1 MSNLFWVLF
10 EFAINI
16 YQAFLVMHFICSSFN
31 HNYHSA
37 KGKMAF
43 VLGSLGNAFLLTFL
57 NKLTLYEGL
66 LGVLYSIYFF
76 IFSLLFLKGSVLKK
90 LFISVFTNLCVIG
103 ISSAVTSIVSAVFK
117 DNMDNIY
124 NTNSTNRFITVV
136 AVQVLLTYLLAV
148 ALNFTKDGVNSLK
161 PKEWGLIISVLG
173 ISFLTFAAI
182 HITAISSNSA
192 NGNLLL
198 MTAEL
203 GIVLINMVCW
213 YITINLSKSNRHKE
227 ELLVLNKQNEYS
239 HQYAQTVKE
248 QYEQTRRFR
257 HDMKQYCTV
266 LDGLIADKKYDEARA
281 LIAENYKTISHS
293 EVVVDVG
300 NDFVNSILNGKLT
313 LAKSLGIDV
322 ICSAEK
328 DLSGI
333 DSVDLCNLI
342 GNLLDNAIEA
352 AQNCEPEKRSIEL
365 NISSSSSRLIIT
377 VRNSISH
384 SILKDNPKLATSKVE
399 RSEHGFGIKT
409 IKFISE
415 KYGGTTDFYE
425 ENLTFVCRITMFK
438 NNKKIP
444 IS

>member
-1 MSNLFWVLF
+1 MNNTFWTVF

-16 YQAFLVMHFICSSFN
+16 YQAFLVMHFICSSLN

-37 KGKMAF
+37 KGKMVF
-43 VLGSLGNAFLLTFL
+43 VLGCLCSAVLITIFSTV
-57 NKLTLYEGL
+57 TIYEGL
-66 LGVLYSIYFF
+66 LGIIYSIYFF
-76 IFSLLFLKGSVLKK
+76 VFSLLFLKGSVWKK

-103 ISSAVTSIVSAVFK
+103 ISSAVTSVVSAVFK

-124 NTNSTNRFITVV
+124 NTNSTSRFITVV

-148 ALNFTKDGVNSLK
+148 ALNFTKDKVYSLK
-161 PKEWGLIISVLG
+161 PKEWGLIISVFG
-173 ISFLTFAAI
+173 ISFLTFVAI

-192 NGNLLL
+192 NSNLLL

-227 ELLVLNKQNEYS
+227 ELLMLNKQNEYS
-239 HQYAQTVKE
+239 HQYALTVKE
-248 QYEQTRRFR
+248 QYEQTRRLR

-281 LIAENYKTISHS
+281 LISNNYKTISHS

-322 ICSAEK
+322 ICNTEK

-333 DSVDLCNLI
+333 DSIDLCNLI

-352 AQNCEPEKRSIEL
+352 AQNCEPEKRSVEL
-365 NISSSSSRLIIT
+365 NISSSNSRLNIT

-384 SILKDNPKLATSKVE
+384 SILKENPELATSKTD

-425 ENLTFVCRITMFK
+425 EDLTFVCRITMFK
-438 NNKKIP
+438 NSEKVP

>member
-1 MSNLFWVLF
+1 MSDPFWTVF

-16 YQAFLVMHFICSSFN
+16 YQAFLIMHFICSSFN
-31 HNYHSA
+31 YNYHST
-37 KGKMAF
+37 KGKVVFALGGLCNA
-43 VLGSLGNAFLLTFL
+43 VLITFFS
-57 NKLTLYEGL
+57 TVTIYEGL
-66 LGVLYSIYFF
+66 LGIIYSIYYLV
-76 IFSLLFLKGSVLKK
+76 FSLLLLKGSVLKK

-117 DNMDNIY
+117 DNIDNIY
-124 NTNSTNRFITVV
+124 NTNSTSRFLTIVI
-136 AVQVLLTYLLAV
+136 VQALLTYLLTV
-148 ALNFTKDGVNSLK
+148 ILHFTKDKVNSLK
-161 PKEWGLIISVLG
+161 SKEWGLIISILG
-173 ISFLTFAAI
+173 ISFVTFSAI
-182 HITAISSNSA
+182 HLTAISNNSM

-203 GIVLINMVCW
+203 GIILINMACW
-213 YITINLSKSNRHKE
+213 YITVNLSNSNKHKE

-239 HQYAQTVKE
+239 HQYALTVKK
-248 QYEQTRRFR
+248 QYEQTCRLR

-281 LIAENYKTISHS
+281 FISKNYKTISHS

-300 NDFVNSILNGKLT
+300 NDFINSILNGKLT

-365 NISSSSSRLIIT
+365 NISSSGSRLIIT

-384 SILKDNPKLATSKVE
+384 SILKENPELATTKAE
-399 RSEHGFGIKT
+399 RAEHGFGIKT
-409 IKFISE
+409 IKFISD

-425 ENLTFVCRITMFK
+425 ENLTFVCQITTFK
-438 NNKKIP
+438 NSEKVP